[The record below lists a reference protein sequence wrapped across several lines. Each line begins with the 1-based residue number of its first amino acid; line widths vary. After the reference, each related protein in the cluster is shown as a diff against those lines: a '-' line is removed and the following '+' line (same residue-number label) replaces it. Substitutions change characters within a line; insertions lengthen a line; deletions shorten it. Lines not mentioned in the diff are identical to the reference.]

1 MLCHFDR
8 AKRVEKSINTT
19 FMFLDPSAALGVTRE
34 KPCVL
39 RFLDYALSALLEM
52 TERKIKKYKK
62 RFADAF

>member
-1 MLCHFDR
+1 
-8 AKRVEKSINTT
+8 
-19 FMFLDPSAALGVTRE
+19 MFLDPSAALGVIRE